1 MPVINTQIPNS
12 QQGFATILIVLLVGL
27 AVAASALGTAYYIN
41 TSQRT
46 LVASHALTNAQSG
59 AWTGVEVFRKYL
71 QQYVAKIEDKTKIEA
86 EINKL
91 SDEKFTL
98 KIGSD
103 RSINVKNVKAKALG
117 TLPETY
123 QIAATIQNISEKSES
138 SASIQVVYLI
148 SSGNSGNSTN
158 ENTSVNAIDI
168 HGDLKV
174 VGGID
179 IKGGK
184 NAVVNVH
191 GNFESTGNTFI
202 GVNALNVTGNVTLNG
217 GGERIGTIVS
227 NGDVYLGPGSEVD
240 FVYAKGKITVHTG
253 KKVGEMYANKD
264 IIISNG
270 SVEVANTLQNISL
283 SSGGTGTTLIAGG
296 DINISNGSVGSAD
309 AQGKIDFSGSNAN
322 TLIAGG
328 AITITNGSIGT
339 AKAKGEI
346 EINGG
351 SIENVLAKGNIT
363 VNSNS
368 VTLSKSTTEK
378 TFVCNA
384 DWWNKLESITAQKI
398 EYKQENCTK
407 NSTAI
412 INISST
418 PVVNFSSHE
427 PKIPSGSTKSVIVT
441 DGIIVNVVDNLADAN
456 YIFYIDSNQRIKVK
470 VQNVKDPNTAVS
482 YDGDYYLA
490 KIRIGGDKY
499 WVGNEYTGYL
509 CTQLQENDNQFCK
522 YDVNK
527 NVEYIKHDEGH
538 TEEKVTIN
546 YEYHYQL
553 KLFPNEPNTTNSQFV
568 TYQSHDKTWVLADNS
583 YNGSP
588 SSNAPE
594 VPSLAPGIMFFY
606 GNLNIGQGAY
616 NNTMLATGNINA
628 SIPSIYSPN
637 YAGANKI
644 CNVSGYKMP
653 SNLCK
658 SSSEMMDVDIGNIAL
673 MAGTCTNAS
682 SLQSCRS
689 TYSGGDINLTS
700 NAYIYGKVIAGS
712 RFNTSGA
719 SKIAG
724 QITAANLGASQNN
737 SSSFDSKVDIDL
749 TNVKNDSGNDPNSNN
764 STGSDEI
771 FTKIKWARYL

>member
-174 VGGID
+174 AGGID

-346 EINGG
+346 KINGG

-441 DGIIVNVVDNLADAN
+441 DDIIVNVIDNLADAN

-470 VQNVKDPNTAVS
+470 VQNVKDSNTAVS

-490 KIRIGGDKY
+490 KIRIGGNKD

-509 CTQLQENDNQFCK
+509 CTQLQENDSQFCK
-522 YDVNK
+522 YDINK
-527 NVEYIKHDEGH
+527 NIEYIKHNEGD
-538 TEEKVTIN
+538 TEERVTIN

-553 KLFPNEPNTTNSQFV
+553 KLFPNEPHTTNGQFV
-568 TYQSHDKTWVLADNS
+568 NYQSHDKTWVLADNS

-737 SSSFDSKVDIDL
+737 SSSFNSKVDIDL

>member
-1 MPVINTQIPNS
+1 MTIENKCTPYS
-12 QQGFATILIVLLVGL
+12 QGGFATVLVVLLVGL

-41 TSQRT
+41 TSQKS
-46 LVASHALTNAQSG
+46 LVSSHALTNAQSG

-71 QQYVAKIEDKTKIEA
+71 NSLDVAGIASLHDQ
-86 EINKL
+86 NL
-91 SDEKFTL
+91 TL
-98 KIGSD
+98 KIQGGRELKVNNIS
-103 RSINVKNVKAKALG
+103 SI
-117 TLPETY
+117 ETSNNPKEY
-123 QIAATIQNISEKSES
+123 RVTANIQNISEKSES
-138 SASIQVVYLI
+138 SASIQVIYLI
-148 SSGNSGNSTN
+148 TLGKSENSTN
-158 ENTSVNAIDI
+158 ENTSVNAINI
-168 HGDLKV
+168 YGDLKV
-174 VGGID
+174 AGGIE

-202 GVNALNVTGNVTLNG
+202 GINQLNVTGNVTLNG

-227 NGDVYLGPGSEVD
+227 NGDVYLGSGSEVD

-253 KKVGEMYANKD
+253 KQVGEMYADKD

-270 SVEVANTLQNISL
+270 SVKVANTLQNISL
-283 SSGGTGTTLIAGG
+283 SSGGTSTILVAGG
-296 DINISNGSVGSAD
+296 DINVSNGSVGSAD
-309 AQGKIDFSGSNAN
+309 AQGKINFSGSNAN
-322 TLIAGG
+322 TLTAGST
-328 AITITNGSIGT
+328 ITISNGSIST
-339 AKAKGEI
+339 VKSRGEI
-346 EINGG
+346 KINGG
-351 SIENVLAKGNIT
+351 NIGNAFAKGNIN
-363 VNSNS
+363 VDSNS

-378 TFVCNA
+378 TFICNA
-384 DWWNKLESITAQKI
+384 DWWNKIESITAQKI
-398 EYKQENCTK
+398 EYKKESCIK
-407 NSTAI
+407 NATVT
-412 INISST
+412 INISSI
-418 PVVNFSSHE
+418 PVVNFSSNE

-441 DGIIVNVVDNLADAN
+441 DGLIVNVVDNLADAN
-456 YIFYIDSNQRIKVK
+456 YIFYIDSNQRIKVR

-490 KIRIGGDKY
+490 KIRIGGNKD

-527 NVEYIKHDEGH
+527 NVEYIKHDEWY

-553 KLFPNEPNTTNSQFV
+553 KLFPNEPHTTNSQFV
-568 TYQSHDKTWVLADNS
+568 TYQSHDKTWVLTDNS
-583 YNGSP
+583 YQGSH
-588 SSNAPE
+588 SSNAPD

-616 NNTMLATGNINA
+616 NNSMLATGNINA

-658 SSSEMMDVDIGNIAL
+658 SNSEMINLDIGNIAL
-673 MAGTCTNAS
+673 MAGTCSNRS
-682 SLQSCRS
+682 SLQNCRS
-689 TYSGGDINLTS
+689 TYSGGNINLTS

-724 QITAANLGASQNN
+724 QITAANLGASQDS
-737 SSSFDSKVDIDL
+737 SSSFNSKVEIDL
-749 TNVKNDSGNDPNSNN
+749 TNIKNDSGDDSNSAN
-764 STGSDEI
+764 STESNKI